1 MFVFSMLSELGYI
14 YILLVVGAIAILT
27 CVWFMH
33 RRKAKLRRDIKT
45 NQIEKWRSPK
55 QDRRKLSHVMHDLV
69 KPLQDLTTLFGER
82 FQTSVKKI
90 QAARDG
96 DEPMLQQQWCRLN
109 SPSQLHRETTKG
121 TPTSLHW
128 AARSWDVDGIFDG
141 LIIPTEIAQAS
152 LHFSYTQDHDTAFA
166 SILLQKQSGVDIY
179 SDMDDASEPSLVKN
193 LGLVKAPAGFKD
205 RYQSADRAFGL
216 HRALLS
222 AMYQM
227 SNKSH
232 VFMDRSPQQVARAMN
247 FYADA
252 IGGSKLPSLSREE
265 LCKGLKVLGAIDKAE
280 DELSDGSV
288 KDVESIHEKF
298 SVGSLYDAY
307 DNDYYDGGTFEYT
320 RPTRVDSQIS
330 GGGGDLPADMSQAPP
345 TYSNQ
350 NPNPL
355 SNPQWNPFESFL
367 RTRSSDTGGDDSDHN
382 NMHYDTGGDDHTD
395 IDMQYAI
402 STSNS
407 FENRNDDTRGNEH
420 WIGIISTSNSFEN
433 RNDDTRGNEHW
444 MGINETLSGSAGDVD
459 HADND
464 SDISAFGFGSIYS
477 RDSRRSL
484 QSTES
489 SYTHMLLHAADDDHA
504 GRHTDGDMEGG
515 VDNPFYKR

>member
-1 MFVFSMLSELGYI
+1 MLVFSMLSEMGYI
-14 YILLVVGAIAILT
+14 YILLAVGAIAILT

-33 RRKAKLRRDIKT
+33 RRKAKLRRDIKA

-55 QDRRKLSHVMHDLV
+55 HDRRKLSHVMQDLV

-109 SPSQLHRETTKG
+109 SPNQLHRETTKD
-121 TPTSLHW
+121 TPASLQW
-128 AARSWDVDGIFDG
+128 AARSWDVDGIFEG
-141 LIIPTEIAQAS
+141 FIIPTEIAQAS

-179 SDMDDASEPSLVKN
+179 SDMDDAREPSLVKN

-216 HRALLS
+216 HRGLLS
-222 AMYQM
+222 AMCQM

-252 IGGSKLPSLSREE
+252 IGGSKLPSLAREE
-265 LCKGLKVLGAIDKAE
+265 LCKGLNVIGAIDKAE

-288 KDVESIHEKF
+288 KDVESTHEKF

-320 RPTRVDSQIS
+320 RPTRVGGQIS
-330 GGGGDLPADMSQAPP
+330 GGGGVLSADRSQAPP
-345 TYSNQ
+345 TYSNH

-355 SNPQWNPFESFL
+355 SNAQWDPFEAFL
-367 RTRSSDTGGDDSDHN
+367 RTRSSDTGGDDGDHN
-382 NMHYDTGGDDHTD
+382 DMHYDTGGDDRTD

-407 FENRNDDTRGNEH
+407 FENRNDDTRRNEY
-420 WIGIISTSNSFEN
+420 WIVI
-433 RNDDTRGNEHW
+433 H
-444 MGINETLSGSAGDVD
+444 ETVSAGD
-459 HADND
+459 ADDD
-464 SDISAFGFGSIYS
+464 SEISAFGFGSKYS
-477 RDSRRSL
+477 GDSRRSL
-484 QSTES
+484 ES
-489 SYTHMLLHAADDDHA
+489 NDLSYTHMLMHAADDDHA
-504 GRHTDGDMEGG
+504 GRHTDGDIEGG
-515 VDNPFYKR
+515 MDNPFYKR

>member
-1 MFVFSMLSELGYI
+1 
-14 YILLVVGAIAILT
+14 
-27 CVWFMH
+27 
-33 RRKAKLRRDIKT
+33 
-45 NQIEKWRSPK
+45 
-55 QDRRKLSHVMHDLV
+55 
-69 KPLQDLTTLFGER
+69 
-82 FQTSVKKI
+82 
-90 QAARDG
+90 
-96 DEPMLQQQWCRLN
+96 
-109 SPSQLHRETTKG
+109 
-121 TPTSLHW
+121 
-128 AARSWDVDGIFDG
+128 
-141 LIIPTEIAQAS
+141 
-152 LHFSYTQDHDTAFA
+152 
-166 SILLQKQSGVDIY
+166 
-179 SDMDDASEPSLVKN
+179 
-193 LGLVKAPAGFKD
+193 
-205 RYQSADRAFGL
+205 
-216 HRALLS
+216 
-222 AMYQM
+222 
-227 SNKSH
+227 
-232 VFMDRSPQQVARAMN
+232 MN

-307 DNDYYDGGTFEYT
+307 DNDYYGGTFEYT
-320 RPTRVDSQIS
+320 RPTRVDSQMS

-355 SNPQWNPFESFL
+355 SNPQWDPFESFL
-367 RTRSSDTGGDDSDHN
+367 RTRSFDTGDI
-382 NMHYDTGGDDHTD
+382 HYDTGGDDHTD

-420 WIGIISTSNSFEN
+420 WIGI
-433 RNDDTRGNEHW
+433 
-444 MGINETLSGSAGDVD
+444 NETLSGSAGDVD

-464 SDISAFGFGSIYS
+464 SEMSAFGFGSMYS
-477 RDSRRSL
+477 RDSRISL
-484 QSTES
+484 QSNEL

-504 GRHTDGDMEGG
+504 GRHTDEDMEGG